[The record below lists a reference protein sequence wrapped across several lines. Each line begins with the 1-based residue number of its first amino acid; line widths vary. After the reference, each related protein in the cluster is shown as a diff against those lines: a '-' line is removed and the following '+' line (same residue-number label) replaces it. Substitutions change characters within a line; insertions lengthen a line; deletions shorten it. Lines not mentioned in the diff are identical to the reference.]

1 MTRWKSGCMGT
12 LGSYCITGNCLLLE
26 RLLQFWFTSY
36 RLGYEL
42 LILNGLLTFA
52 GCIFCA

>member
-1 MTRWKSGCMGT
+1 MGT